1 MHNEKN
7 YNRDIFA
14 ANLRALMKKQR
25 VRQSAL
31 ASLLGV
37 SRSSVSAYCGGLQMP
52 RMDKLQQLS
61 AHFGVT
67 LRELLECAPEGGGRA
82 ESIYASLNAQGKKEL
97 LRYGRSLQS
106 AKEYAEKTPEHADNV
121 KHYSNP
127 AAAGYASPV
136 EGEDYEILPRTAEV
150 PKDADFCITVH
161 GDSMLPYIKDGDL
174 VYVRRDVP
182 LEEFDV
188 GIFYVDGD
196 VYCKQ
201 WCVDYSG
208 TLRLLSANPQ
218 RQSANISIPKDSGR
232 SCVCFGKVLL
242 PKRLPRPTYY

>member
-1 MHNEKN
+1 
-7 YNRDIFA
+7 
-14 ANLRALMKKQR
+14 
-25 VRQSAL
+25 
-31 ASLLGV
+31 
-37 SRSSVSAYCGGLQMP
+37 
-52 RMDKLQQLS
+52 
-61 AHFGVT
+61 
-67 LRELLECAPEGGGRA
+67 
-82 ESIYASLNAQGKKEL
+82 
-97 LRYGRSLQS
+97 
-106 AKEYAEKTPEHADNV
+106 
-121 KHYSNP
+121 
-127 AAAGYASPV
+127 
-136 EGEDYEILPRTAEV
+136 
-150 PKDADFCITVH
+150 
-161 GDSMLPYIKDGDL
+161 MLPYIKDGDL